1 MDKGYIE
8 QTLDTRQK
16 ALAINLDKTIYGSF
30 AEIGAGQE
38 IARNFFMAGAASGTI
53 AKSLSAYDM
62 QMSDAIYGKR
72 PGRYVCKPRLIQMM
86 DHEYSRVTNTLGA
99 SFPEKRFFSLC
110 DTVETINYSQTN
122 QSHGWMGVRFQS
134 KPGGEYNDFIIHI
147 RMLNRDGLQQQ
158 HAIGVMGVN
167 LLYGCYYMS
176 HDPQGIL
183 KSLRDN
189 LQSGRIEVDM
199 VHVSGPVFKGVDN
212 RLLSLFLVKSG
223 MSEACMFG
231 PNDEPIHPT
240 EVLYKKDILA
250 LRGRF
255 RPVTHVHLDMLKNG
269 LYQFEKELGA
279 RKEKAD
285 IVVITELTL
294 KDLSGE
300 EGIDEQD
307 FLDRVDILT
316 SLGQYVLISSFLEYF
331 KLVPFLTRY
340 NTGSQIALVL
350 GANTLINIF
359 NDKYY
364 RNLNGGLLESF
375 GTLFHRDVRL
385 YLYPYKFGN
394 EIINTENMM
403 IPPKYESL
411 YKHLI
416 DNNRIVDFEN
426 YDAQNLSV
434 FSHKVLE
441 KIKNNEMEWEGMVPP
456 IVARIIKE
464 NNLFSYRNPD
474 AKKIKIRDENLGG
487 K

>member
-1 MDKGYIE
+1 MIE

-16 ALAINLDKTIYGSF
+16 ALALNLDRTIYGTF

-62 QMSDAIYGKR
+62 QMSDSIYGKR
-72 PGRYVCKPRLIQMM
+72 PGRYVCMPRLIQMM
-86 DHEYSRVTNTLGA
+86 EHEYKKLMVNLA
-99 SFPEKRFFSLC
+99 PNNPEKRFFALC
-110 DTVETINYSQTN
+110 DTVETINYSNTN
-122 QSHGWMGVRFQS
+122 QSHGWMGVRFQH
-134 KPGGEYNDFIIHI
+134 KAGEEPSDFIIHL
-147 RMLNRDGLQQQ
+147 RLLNRDSLQQQ
-158 HAIGVMGVN
+158 EAIGVVGVN
-167 LLYGCYYMS
+167 LLYGCYYNS
-176 HDPQGIL
+176 HDPEGIL
-183 KSLRDN
+183 KSLKDN
-189 LQSGRIEVDM
+189 LRSGRIEVDM
-199 VHVSGPVFKGVDN
+199 VHCAGPAFKRVDN

-223 MSEACMFG
+223 MAEACMFG
-231 PNDEPIHPT
+231 PDGNTIHPT

-255 RPVTHVHLDMLKNG
+255 RPVTYVHLDMLKNG
-269 LYQFEKELGA
+269 LKQFEKELNNPQN
-279 RKEKAD
+279 
-285 IVVITELTL
+285 VVVMTELTL
-294 KDLSGE
+294 KDLAGE
-300 EGIDEQD
+300 EGIDDQD

-316 SLGQYVLISSFLEYF
+316 SLGQYVLVSSFLEYF

-340 NTGSQIALVL
+340 NTGSQVALVL

-364 RNLNGGLLESF
+364 KQLNGGLLESF
-375 GTLFHRDVRL
+375 GTLFHKDVRL

-394 EIINTENMM
+394 EIINSTNMM

-411 YKHLI
+411 YKYLI
-416 DNNRIVDFEN
+416 DNNRIVDYQQ
-426 YDAQNLSV
+426 YDPTNLNV

-441 KIKNNEMEWEGMVPP
+441 KIQADDKDWEQMVPP

-464 NNLFSYRNPD
+464 HKLFSYRNPD
-474 AKKIKIRDENLGG
+474 AQKIKIRDENLGG